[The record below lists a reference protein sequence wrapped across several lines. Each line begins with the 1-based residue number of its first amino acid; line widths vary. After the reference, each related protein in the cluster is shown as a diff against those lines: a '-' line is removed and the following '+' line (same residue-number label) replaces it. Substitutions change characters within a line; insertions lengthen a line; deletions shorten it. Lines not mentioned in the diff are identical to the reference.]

1 MKSVDCYSEK
11 RVYAANLLTG
21 ILVLLMWVL
30 TNKIFITIVTLALVS
45 WATMIIFH
53 KDATKR
59 GRIVAIL
66 AILILFV
73 IGALFY
79 RVKTNENNE
88 NNDNQTVVQEDQKN
102 NEDEDKNAE
111 DKTDNNDAQGDGSKN
126 LGAGSLY
133 YGKSN
138 AAKPKDTEVLAP
150 NYSNVGGNSSGS
162 SVNQGVAK
170 TTADETTTIICP
182 DNKSEEQDQKI
193 KEKLDNGAEK
203 IDLDGDI
210 VAVIDKTPKK
220 EEETPKDDSNKI
232 EMDKEESV
240 VVPSGETEEK
250 IPDPLPDN
258 EQLKQDAQNPTGDE
272 LDQMAEQTKPE
283 TPSKD
288 EDSSNK
294 EEDNSNVEEDKK
306 ENSSITEN
314 DSKKD
319 EVKQDENND
328 SDLNKN
334 DKPVEDSKPTE
345 IVKTPVTITPL
356 DGNNAI
362 AGDSVQFKVTGE
374 IKTIE
379 GLEGL
384 NYTQANGYIT
394 VNTTPGEAT
403 VITPVVI
410 GADGVS
416 TATTSVT
423 VNVLN

>member
-182 DNKSEEQDQKI
+182 NNKSEEQDQKI